1 MLGKIISLY
10 FKSIIIVKMDY
21 PHPHTAHPTSI
32 YPQTQTNSHPH
43 QNSTPTP
50 TTPLSLTHTHIH
62 THFYNRPD
70 ESIPRC
76 MMCANFVIP
85 VLIYGKLSANNPNFL
100 GKVWIKTSKW
110 PSGSWSLASTFNTV
124 RNIFG
129 ANLVI
134 LHQIRYTSL
143 RGQVELPKILS
154 RNGQMTLKV
163 NVNDP
168 IFNIS

>member
-1 MLGKIISLY
+1 MKPNLVNYLICN
-10 FKSIIIVKMDY
+10 
-21 PHPHTAHPTSI
+21 TSQSTPKPNH
-32 YPQTQTNSHPH
+32 PQTPILTKTPP
-43 QNSTPTP
+43 PTP
-50 TTPLSLTHTHIH
+50 TTPHTHTH
-62 THFYNRPD
+62 RPD

-76 MMCANFVIP
+76 MICANFVIP
-85 VLIYGKLSANNPNFL
+85 VLIYDKLSANNPNFL
-100 GKVWIKTSKW
+100 GKVWIKTNKW
-110 PSGSWSLASTFNTV
+110 PSGSWSLASIFNTV
-124 RNIFG
+124 RKNPTINIFG

-143 RGQVELPKILS
+143 RGQVEFPKILS